1 MSFFKSTTAKILYV
15 IVLAAVVYYAAVQRM
30 SRSGIN
36 TTAPPSEA
44 TGLAPAK

>member
-15 IVLAAVVYYAAVQRM
+15 IVLGAVVYYATVQRM
-30 SRSGIN
+30 AHSGTN
-36 TTAPPSEA
+36 TTAPPSEP